1 MSVQKMFCDECIKG
15 LVSSSTIPP
24 PLPKKKIYFRKE
36 LSPITLLYVITFDR

>member
-24 PLPKKKIYFRKE
+24 FPKKKNYFRKE